1 MTWTRSWIG
10 TLASPGVLCFLVLA
24 TACGAPGVSVRHY
37 ADLNRAIEAGNHDA
51 ALARLHKSRELYG
64 EKSAVLYLM
73 DTAMIETLAGR
84 PADANAH
91 IQAAEDL
98 IESLYT
104 KSVTREAASFLTS
117 DASLPYEG
125 EDFEKVFLNVLAALN
140 HARMG
145 EPDEAAVEARRADV
159 KLAEMA
165 RTRGR
170 DTAYG
175 EDAFVRFLMG
185 LMYEDAG
192 EANDAWVSYA
202 RAIQAY
208 QAQRFGVPVPR
219 ALARRAAIV
228 AASLGF
234 HDEVASLR
242 ESFPGAVPD
251 DPLEWAGMGRV
262 VVVEFAGEV
271 PAKAERRIEVTVGQ
285 GMVFLQTMDV
295 TSREEQQ
302 VSSAISV
309 AKSVAGTANVAIA
322 YPVMVGRPPASH
334 PVEVTVAGP
343 EGEVRS
349 EAGGLGVGGWGAS
362 IVAEPVQNLA
372 AIAPVC
378 LEERMGRIW
387 ARTVARAV
395 VKFLLAYAAQ
405 KAGEA
410 AGGKKYGWLTGFLAG
425 ATTSAALQAS
435 EHADTRSWGTLPA
448 EVRLA
453 VIEVPPGE
461 HEVRVT
467 GARAAPG
474 RVLVEA
480 GRSAWWIVR
489 TR

>member
-1 MTWTRSWIG
+1 MPTAVSGRGVSAVPV
-10 TLASPGVLCFLVLA
+10 LVLCVA
-24 TACGAPGVSVRHY
+24 ACGAPGVSLRHY
-37 ADLNRAIEAGNHDA
+37 RDLNRTIEAGQYDA
-51 ALARLHKSRELYG
+51 ALARLEKSREVYG
-64 EKSAVLYLM
+64 EKSRVLYHM
-73 DTAMIETLAGR
+73 DAAMIETLAGR
-84 PADANAH
+84 PAQANAH
-91 IQAAEDL
+91 VQEAEDL

-104 KSVTREAASFLTS
+104 KSLTREAVSFLTS

-145 EPDEAAVEARRADV
+145 EPDEAAVEARKADV
-159 KLAEMA
+159 KLVEMA
-165 RTRGR
+165 RTRGQ

-192 EANDAWVSYA
+192 ETNDAWVSYA
-202 RAIQAY
+202 RAIRTY
-208 QAQRFGVPVPR
+208 QAQEKRFGVSVPR
-219 ALARRAAIV
+219 SLVRRAAVV
-228 AASLGF
+228 AAALGF

-242 ESFPGAVPD
+242 EGFPGMVPED
-251 DPLEWAGMGRV
+251 LKALRGLGRI

-271 PAKAERRIEVTVGQ
+271 PAKVERRVEVTLGQ
-285 GMVFLQTMDV
+285 GLFFLQTMDV
-295 TSREEQQ
+295 TSQEEQQ
-302 VSSAISV
+302 VASALSV
-309 AKSVAGTANVAIA
+309 AKSVVAGTNIAIA
-322 YPVMVGRPPASH
+322 FPVMTGRPPGSAPTTVWVSEPGGDASAFGL
-334 PVEVTVAGP
+334 AG
-343 EGEVRS
+343 R
-349 EAGGLGVGGWGAS
+349 GVS
-362 IVAEPVQNLA
+362 SVAEPVHNLT

-410 AGGKKYGWLTGFLAG
+410 AGGKDYGWLTGFLAG
-425 ATTSAALQAS
+425 AATGALLQAS
-435 EHADTRSWGTLPA
+435 EHADTRQWGTLPA

-461 HEVRVT
+461 YEVRVNGVRT
-467 GARAAPG
+467 APE
-474 RVLVEA
+474 RVQVQA
-480 GRSAWWIVR
+480 GRSVWRLVR

>member
-1 MTWTRSWIG
+1 MPAPLTGRG
-10 TLASPGVLCFLVLA
+10 APVVLA
-24 TACGAPGVSVRHY
+24 FALCVAACGAPGVSVRHY
-37 ADLNRAIEAGNHDA
+37 ADLNRAIEAGNHEA
-51 ALARLHKSRELYG
+51 ALARLRKSRELYG
-64 EKSAVLYLM
+64 GKSSVLYLM

-104 KSVTREAASFLTS
+104 KSLTREAASFLTS

-192 EANDAWVSYA
+192 DANDAWVSYA
-202 RAIQAY
+202 RAIQTY
-208 QAQRFGVPVPR
+208 QAQEQRFGVPVPR
-219 ALARRAAIV
+219 ALVWRAAVV
-228 AASLGF
+228 AAALGF

-242 ESFPGAVPD
+242 SAFPGAVPD
-251 DPLEWAGMGRV
+251 DPLDRVGMGRV

-285 GMVFLQTMDV
+285 GIAFLQTMDV

-322 YPVMVGRPPASH
+322 YPVMVGRPPASP

-343 EGEVRS
+343 EGEAR
-349 EAGGLGVGGWGAS
+349 
-362 IVAEPVQNLA
+362 VAAERAHNLA
-372 AIAPVC
+372 AIAPAC

-395 VKFLLAYAAQ
+395 VKFLLAYAAA

-410 AGGKKYGWLTGFLAG
+410 AGGEKYGWLTGFLAG
-425 ATTSAALQAS
+425 ATTSAVLQAS

-448 EVRLA
+448 EVRVA

-461 HEVRVT
+461 HEVRVR
-467 GARAAPG
+467 GARAAPE

-480 GRSAWWIVR
+480 GRSAWRLVR

>member
-1 MTWTRSWIG
+1 MAVVTWTRSWIG
-10 TLASPGVLCFLVLA
+10 TPASPGVLGVLVIA

-51 ALARLHKSRELYG
+51 ALARLHQSRELYG
-64 EKSAVLYLM
+64 EKSSVLYLM

-145 EPDEAAVEARRADV
+145 EPDEAAVEARKADV
-159 KLAEMA
+159 RLAETA
-165 RTRGR
+165 RTRGK

-208 QAQRFGVPVPR
+208 QAQENRFGVPVPR

-242 ESFPGAVPD
+242 EAFPGAVPD

-271 PAKAERRIEVTVGQ
+271 PVKVERRIEVTVGQ

-302 VSSAISV
+302 VSSAISA
-309 AKSVAGTANVAIA
+309 AKAVAGTANVAIA
-322 YPVMVGRPPASH
+322 YPVMVGRSPASL

-343 EGEVRS
+343 EGGPGRTV
-349 EAGGLGVGGWGAS
+349 
-362 IVAEPVQNLA
+362 VAEPVHNLA

-395 VKFLLAYAAQ
+395 VKFLLATAAQ

-410 AGGKKYGWLTGFLAG
+410 AGGKKYGWITGLLAG

-448 EVRLA
+448 EVRTA

-461 HEVRVT
+461 HEVRVR
-467 GARAAPG
+467 GARASPG
-474 RVLVEA
+474 RVLVDE

>member
-1 MTWTRSWIG
+1 MGVRGLGRWVSCILVGSWW
-10 TLASPGVLCFLVLA
+10 VV
-24 TACGAPGVSVRHY
+24 ACGAPGVSVRHY
-37 ADLNRAIEAGNHDA
+37 QDLNRAIEAGRHDE
-51 ALARLHKSRELYG
+51 ALARLRKSRGLYG
-64 EKSAVLYLM
+64 EKSSVLYLM

-145 EPDEAAVEARRADV
+145 EPDEAAVEARKADV

-170 DTAYG
+170 ETAYG

-185 LMYEDAG
+185 LMFEDAG
-192 EANDAWVSYA
+192 ERNDAWVSYA
-202 RAIQAY
+202 RAIQTY
-208 QAQRFGVPVPR
+208 QAQEKFGVPVPGSLVWR
-219 ALARRAAIV
+219 ASVV

-234 HDEVASLR
+234 HEEVASLR
-242 ESFPGAVPD
+242 TAFPHAVPD
-251 DPLEWAGMGRV
+251 DPTEGAETGRI

-271 PAKAERRIEVTVGQ
+271 PAKAERRIEVTLGQ
-285 GMVFLQTMDV
+285 GLFFVQSMDV

-302 VSSAISV
+302 VSAAVSA
-309 AKSVAGTANVAIA
+309 AKTLAADANIVIA
-322 YPVMVGRPPASH
+322 YPVMMGRPPASA
-334 PVEVTVAGP
+334 PVGVTVTGP
-343 EGEVRS
+343 EGEARVS
-349 EAGGLGVGGWGAS
+349 TETVH
-362 IVAEPVQNLA
+362 NLA

-395 VKFLLAYAAQ
+395 VKFLLAYAAS

-410 AGGKKYGWLTGFLAG
+410 AGGKKYGALTGFLAG
-425 ATTSAALQAS
+425 AVTGAALQAS

-453 VIEVPPGE
+453 VIAAPAGE
-461 HEVRVT
+461 YEVRVD
-467 GARAAPG
+467 GARMSPE
-474 RVLVEA
+474 RVMVTA
-480 GRSAWWIVR
+480 GGSAWLLVR

>member
-1 MTWTRSWIG
+1 MTCTRWVG
-10 TLASPGVLCFLVLA
+10 TPASRGALCLLLLAA
-24 TACGAPGVSVRHY
+24 ACGAPGLSVRHY
-37 ADLNRAIEAGNHDA
+37 ADLNRAIEAGDHEA
-51 ALARLHKSRELYG
+51 ALARLHKSRALYS
-64 EKSAVLYLM
+64 EKSSVLYLM
-73 DTAMIETLAGR
+73 DMAMIETLAGR

-104 KSVTREAASFLTS
+104 KSLTREAASFLTS

-145 EPDEAAVEARRADV
+145 EPDEAAVEARKADV
-159 KLAEMA
+159 QLTEMA
-165 RTRGR
+165 RTRGQ

-192 EANDAWVSYA
+192 ERNDAWVSYA
-202 RAIQAY
+202 RAIQTY
-208 QAQRFGVPVPR
+208 QRQERRFGVPVPR
-219 ALARRAAIV
+219 ALVRRAAIV

-242 ESFPGAVPD
+242 ESFPDAVPE
-251 DPLEWAGMGRV
+251 DPLAWRGLGRV

-285 GMVFLQTMDV
+285 GMVFLQTLDV

-302 VSSAISV
+302 VSSAISA
-309 AKSVAGTANVAIA
+309 AKSIAGTANVAIA
-322 YPVMVGRPPASH
+322 YPVMVGRPPASS
-334 PVEVTVAGP
+334 PVEVTVVTP
-343 EGEVRS
+343 Q
-349 EAGGLGVGGWGAS
+349 GAVQGS
-362 IVAEPVQNLA
+362 AELAHNLT

-410 AGGKKYGWLTGFLAG
+410 AGGQKYGWLTGALAG
-425 ATTSAALQAS
+425 ATTSALLQAS

-461 HEVRVT
+461 HEVRVR
-467 GARAAPG
+467 GSRVAPE

-480 GRSAWWIVR
+480 GHTVWRLVR

>member
-1 MTWTRSWIG
+1 M
-10 TLASPGVLCFLVLA
+10 LA
-24 TACGAPGVSVRHY
+24 TACGAPGISVRHY
-37 ADLNRAIEAGNHDA
+37 QDLNRTIEAGQYDA

-64 EKSAVLYLM
+64 EKSQVLYLM
-73 DTAMIETLAGR
+73 DAAMIETLAGR
-84 PADANAH
+84 PEDANAH
-91 IQAAEDL
+91 IQAAQDL

-104 KSVTREAASFLTS
+104 KSLTREAASFLTS

-140 HARMG
+140 YARMG
-145 EPDEAAVEARRADV
+145 QPDEAAVEARRADV
-159 KLAEMA
+159 RWAEIA
-165 RTRGR
+165 RTRGQ

-202 RAIQAY
+202 RAIRTY
-208 QAQRFGVPVPR
+208 RAQEGRFGVPVPGS
-219 ALARRAAIV
+219 LVRRAAVV

-234 HDEVASLR
+234 REEVASLR
-242 ESFPGAVPD
+242 ESFPGVVPHH
-251 DPLEWAGMGRV
+251 PIERAGIGRI

-271 PAKAERRIEVTVGQ
+271 PAKVERRIEVTVGQ
-285 GMVFLQTMDV
+285 GLVFLQTMDV

-302 VSSAISV
+302 VSSAISA

-322 YPVMVGRPPASH
+322 YPVMVGRPPASAPL
-334 PVEVTVAGP
+334 PVWVAGP
-343 EGEVRS
+343 QGEARV
-349 EAGGLGVGGWGAS
+349 VT
-362 IVAEPVQNLA
+362 EPAHNLA

-395 VKFLLAYAAQ
+395 VKFLLAYAAG

-410 AGGKKYGWLTGFLAG
+410 AGGEKYGWLTGFLAG
-425 ATTSAALQAS
+425 ATTGALLQAS
-435 EHADTRSWGTLPA
+435 EHADTRQWGTLPA

-461 HEVRVT
+461 HEVRVG
-467 GARAAPG
+467 GARASFG
-474 RVLVEA
+474 RVRVEE
-480 GRSAWWIVR
+480 GRSAWWIAR

>member
-10 TLASPGVLCFLVLA
+10 TLASPGVCFLALVA
-24 TACGAPGVSVRHY
+24 ACGAPGVSVRHY
-37 ADLNRAIEAGNHDA
+37 ADLNRAIEAGHYEA
-51 ALARLHKSRELYG
+51 ALARLRKSRELYG
-64 EKSAVLYLM
+64 EKSSVLYLM
-73 DTAMIETLAGR
+73 DTAMIETLADR

-98 IESLYT
+98 IEALYT

-165 RTRGR
+165 RTRGQ

-208 QAQRFGVPVPR
+208 QAQENRFGVPVPR

-322 YPVMVGRPPASH
+322 TPVMVGRPPASH
-334 PVEVTVAGP
+334 PVEVAVVSP
-343 EGEVRS
+343 EGEVRV
-349 EAGGLGVGGWGAS
+349 A
-362 IVAEPVQNLA
+362 AEPAHNLA

-395 VKFLLAYAAQ
+395 VKFLLAYAAE

-410 AGGKKYGWLTGFLAG
+410 AGGKKYGWLTGLLAG
-425 ATTSAALQAS
+425 VTTSAVLQAS
-435 EHADTRSWGTLPA
+435 ERADTRSWGTLPA

-453 VIEVPPGE
+453 VVEVPPGE
-461 HEVRVT
+461 HEVRVR
-467 GARAAPG
+467 GAPVAPE

-480 GRSAWWIVR
+480 GRSAWRLVR